1 MNMKSNDD
9 FCVTSR
15 ASRLSR
21 RQFVSGLSSA
31 AAAAWAGAACG
42 VKLSAG
48 EAGKS
53 PLKLSLAA
61 YSMRKYLTA
70 KPDVE
75 GAMNIEGF
83 VDYCKQL
90 KLDGTEL
97 TSYYFPKQITPE
109 YLDGLR
115 QRALDAGLEISGGA
129 IGNNYTLEPGPQLDA
144 QIEHT
149 RTWIGH
155 YARLGAPV
163 IRVFAGRPASGVSE
177 EEAIRRCIPVL
188 EQMSDEAGQQGIK
201 LALENHDF
209 TTKVERM
216 TAIIKAVKS
225 KWFGVN
231 FDSGNFHSDD
241 PYRDMAMIAPYAIN
255 AQIKTEISRAGK
267 SAEPADLARVIKIL
281 RDAGYEKWIVLEYEA
296 SEDPYKAIPRHIK
309 ELRKIVSG

>member
-1 MNMKSNDD
+1 MKDVNTTPRLPRREFMATAAGIS
-9 FCVTSR
+9 TSLVFNPCMFG
-15 ASRLSR
+15 AE
-21 RQFVSGLSSA
+21 SA
-31 AAAAWAGAACG
+31 AGAGG
-42 VKLSAG
+42 GHK
-48 EAGKS
+48 
-53 PLKLSLAA
+53 LKLSLAA
-61 YSMRKYLTA
+61 YSMRKFLTA
-70 KPDVE
+70 KPDIE
-75 GAMNIEGF
+75 GAMNMEGF
-83 VDYCKQL
+83 VDYCKEL

-97 TSYYFPKQITPE
+97 TSYFFPKQITPE

-129 IGNNYTLEPGPQLDA
+129 IGNNYTLDPGPKLDA
-144 QIEHT
+144 QIELT

-163 IRVFAGRPASGVSE
+163 IRVFAGRPAAGVSE

-188 EQMSDEAGQQGIK
+188 EQLSDEAGKQGIK

-216 TAIIKAVKS
+216 TAIVKAVKS

-267 SAEPADLARVIKIL
+267 PKEAADLPRVIKIL
-281 RDAGYEKWIVLEYEA
+281 HDAGYEKWIVLEYEA
-296 SEDPYKAIPRHIK
+296 SEDPYQAIPRYVE